1 MYRLTCSLRDIK
13 YFSLMRQTLTAAQ
26 RYEREKT
33 SMTVPDQNNQAQQ
46 QTQPS
51 SKELNFRALEQKYQR
66 ELQQEREARAEAQR
80 LLAIQSR
87 KREVEEDD
95 EDDAPIDKRRLSKHL
110 QEFGEQT
117 KQTTQADI
125 KNAVQ
130 EALGQE
136 RKNNWL
142 NQNSDFHDVLQHADK
157 FIEQHKDLAEAIL
170 DMPEGFERQKLV
182 YKNIKA
188 LGLHKPQDPKSTVQD
203 KINQNRRSPFY
214 QPSEMGAAPY
224 APQGDF
230 SKEGQKQAYDKLQ
243 QLKKNMR
250 LG

>member
-1 MYRLTCSLRDIK
+1 LLDIK
-13 YFSLMRQTLTAAQ
+13 YFSLMRLTLTAAQ

-46 QTQPS
+46 QTQPT

-66 ELQQEREARAEAQR
+66 ELQQEREARLEAERAVQQYAQR
-80 LLAIQSR
+80 NVQ
-87 KREVEEDD
+87 EEEED
-95 EDDAPIDKRRLSKHL
+95 DDAPIDKRRLSKHL
-110 QEFGEQT
+110 QKFGEQT
-117 KQTTQADI
+117 KQTTQTDI

-130 EALGQE
+130 EALAQE

-157 FIEQHKDLAEAIL
+157 FIEQHKDLAESIL

-182 YKNIKA
+182 YKNIKT
-188 LGLHKPQDPKSTVQD
+188 LGLHKPQEPKSTVQD

-214 QPSEMGAAPY
+214 QPSEMGSAPY
-224 APQGDF
+224 SPQGDF